1 MTSLVLACSLIGLG
15 LYGALT
21 RRDLIAVLASIEVM
35 LGGSQVLLAAY
46 GAAVTSASAAQGMNL
61 LVLAVGAGEASIGLA
76 LLIVLVRSG
85 RTRAEDIQ
93 EVRG

>member
-1 MTSLVLACSLIGLG
+1 MTSLALGCALIGLG

-46 GAAVTSASAAQGMNL
+46 GAAVTSAATAQAINL

-76 LLIVLVRSG
+76 LVIVLVRSG
-85 RTRAEDIQ
+85 RTRTDDIQ